1 MIEFT
6 TWLRQILR
14 YCEFIA
20 MDGAVR
26 SAWIDH
32 DYSHTSITDF
42 DELYEQLFDDLDS
55 DLFLEGLPNLLPDV
69 HCQRAI
75 REFLLAIKAVD
86 IELRSV
92 LDKKRLSGSICIS
105 AVEHRNILSANGSHS
120 IS

>member
-1 MIEFT
+1 
-6 TWLRQILR
+6 
-14 YCEFIA
+14 

-55 DLFLEGLPNLLPDV
+55 DSFLEGLPSLLPDV

-86 IELRSV
+86 FELRSV
-92 LDKKRLSGSICIS
+92 LDKKDYRGLFASQPWSIVTYS
-105 AVEHRNILSANGSHS
+105 AQTVVNVFRK
-120 IS
+120 